1 MRMGKMQKF
10 EIHFSQM
17 QLNLKIPEYQE
28 IDSLAN
34 GVSHPIFK
42 AILKY
47 RNHPSIV
54 AIKNLNKSSGFD
66 FCRVSVQDV
75 VKEIKKLSTRKANKY
90 IDLPVKILKENS
102 GICDFFSDCVDRENF
117 PSILKIA
124 NITPVLK
131 KGDRDLKDNYQPMSI
146 LPVISKIFENFL
158 CKQIAMFI
166 DQLLSKFQC
175 GFRKGR
181 VMVLKI
187 AFLRC

>member
-1 MRMGKMQKF
+1 MQKF

-17 QLNLKIPEYQE
+17 QLNLKILEYQE

-75 VKEIKKLSTRKANKY
+75 VKEIKKLST
-90 IDLPVKILKENS
+90 
-102 GICDFFSDCVDRENF
+102 
-117 PSILKIA
+117 
-124 NITPVLK
+124 
-131 KGDRDLKDNYQPMSI
+131 
-146 LPVISKIFENFL
+146 
-158 CKQIAMFI
+158 
-166 DQLLSKFQC
+166 
-175 GFRKGR
+175 
-181 VMVLKI
+181 
-187 AFLRC
+187 